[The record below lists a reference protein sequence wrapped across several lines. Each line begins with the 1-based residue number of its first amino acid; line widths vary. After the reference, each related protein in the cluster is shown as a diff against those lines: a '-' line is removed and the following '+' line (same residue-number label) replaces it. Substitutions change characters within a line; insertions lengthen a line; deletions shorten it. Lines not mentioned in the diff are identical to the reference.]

1 MNTNQTDEI
10 DGMLSRLRVVSDKE
24 AERLRTPAIEAPSA
38 PALRKIYR
46 DAGFPERHAS
56 MSTRDT
62 TGPWAATRDELAG
75 RLGSGLLVALI
86 GGRGVGKT
94 QMAMDLSS
102 GVIRSGGTARFT
114 TATKFLMEIK
124 ETYRKDAPKTE
135 REVIVEYGK
144 PKLLIIDEIGR
155 RGETDWEDRLLFELL
170 NDRYNAVRDTIVISN
185 HPTEA
190 EFSKAVGDS
199 LVSRIN
205 ETGGVIVCNWKSY
218 RTH

>member
-1 MNTNQTDEI
+1 MNRENTDDI
-10 DGMLSRLRVVSDKE
+10 DGMMARLRVVSDQE
-24 AERLRTPAIEAPSA
+24 AERLRTPTVEAPSA

-46 DAGFPERHAS
+46 DAGFPERHA
-56 MSTRDT
+56 TLDTQET
-62 TGPWAATRDELAG
+62 TGPWANTRDGLAG
-75 RLGSGLLVALI
+75 RIGSGFLCALI

-102 GVIRSGGTARFT
+102 TVIRAGGTARFT

-135 REVIVEYGK
+135 REVVVDYGK

-205 ETGGVIVCNWKSY
+205 ETGGVIACNWTSFRK
-218 RTH
+218 